1 MALKDGSLIKT
12 ITDTVV
18 HPLHPE
24 GKPFV
29 YGGIAVALVGFL
41 IWEGLGLLGLAF
53 TLFCLFFFR
62 DPARV
67 TPDGD
72 NFIISPA
79 DGKVLSVVPGCKM
92 PKELSDD
99 DTHSYTRISI
109 FLSVLDVHVFRNPVT
124 GRVMETDYRPGKFVN
139 AALDKASED
148 NERASALIETNDG
161 KKIGVVQIAGLVARR
176 IVSDLKEG
184 ESVKSGERYGIIRFG
199 SRADI
204 YIPAGIAPLVIEG
217 QRAIGGETILAD
229 LNTTGTPRTGTS
241 S

>member
-1 MALKDGSLIKT
+1 MALKDGSLLKT
-12 ITDTVV
+12 IQDVMV
-18 HPLHPE
+18 QPLHPV

-29 YGGIAVALVGFL
+29 IGGAIAALVGFL
-41 IWEGLGLLGLAF
+41 IWEVLGILGIAF

-62 DPARV
+62 DPVRI

-72 NFIISPA
+72 NLVISPA
-79 DGKVLSVVPGCKM
+79 DGRVIAVTPGCAL
-92 PKELSDD
+92 PKELDD
-99 DTHSYTRISI
+99 SGENSYTRISI

-124 GRVMETDYRPGKFVN
+124 GRVLETDYRPGKFLN
-139 AALDKASED
+139 AALDKASDD
-148 NERASALIETNDG
+148 NERAAALVETTDG
-161 KKIGVVQIAGLVARR
+161 KKIGVVQIAGFVARR

-184 ESVKSGERYGIIRFG
+184 ERVKSGERYGIIRFG

-229 LNTTGTPRTGTS
+229 LAQTGTARTGSAT
-241 S
+241 